1 MYTIGILFVC
11 DWHQRLLFLG
21 NPSETPWKPLGN
33 PLETLRKPL
42 GTPLVHNDPE
52 PYFWSFLTL
61 FGVLG
66 GPEGPFR
73 RFWNVSDGFE
83 PPRVVLGNDNK

>member
-1 MYTIGILFVC
+1 MYTIVILFVC

-42 GTPLVHNDPE
+42 GNPLVHNAMKRRNSSE
-52 PYFWSFLTL
+52 SFPTQRASHIK
-61 FGVLG
+61 VLEFYRHCPR
-66 GPEGPFR
+66 GPGP
-73 RFWNVSDGFE
+73 
-83 PPRVVLGNDNK
+83 